1 MQSIHQNYTN
11 NQGWLTN
18 KKTKKKF
25 RRGVDDLVSQRI
37 YEQLPARFRRD
48 SFNDWCDRQR
58 IARQKLARNKK
69 AWKLL
74 RHYRF
79 QVYFYTLSIK
89 ELDGEPWL
97 EDAANYDDPAAVEAW
112 LRLLDKAFPNMP
124 YQFALHVGR
133 CGRVHAHVLA
143 GQNHSIPKLSRNPE
157 RRKRVTNHA
166 THFRRVVAYLTSKA
180 HSTPEQVSV
189 YRKAVKAAGG
199 EKRLPQHSGFRGC
212 QYLFC
217 KKTGEKAVL
226 DLLCKKDTHVIA
238 NRRKENM
245 TSLEAKSQVPVLL
258 DDLRILQ
265 NRLRIS
271 QSSPEDA
278 QRLTDLLTH
287 RKNYLTRLQDIATE
301 EIQL

>member
-1 MQSIHQNYTN
+1 
-11 NQGWLTN
+11 
-18 KKTKKKF
+18 
-25 RRGVDDLVSQRI
+25 
-37 YEQLPARFRRD
+37 
-48 SFNDWCDRQR
+48 
-58 IARQKLARNKK
+58 
-69 AWKLL
+69 
-74 RHYRF
+74 
-79 QVYFYTLSIK
+79 
-89 ELDGEPWL
+89 
-97 EDAANYDDPAAVEAW
+97 
-112 LRLLDKAFPNMP
+112 
-124 YQFALHVGR
+124 
-133 CGRVHAHVLA
+133 
-143 GQNHSIPKLSRNPE
+143 
-157 RRKRVTNHA
+157 
-166 THFRRVVAYLTSKA
+166 LTSKA